1 MTQTTTPTA
10 LFTRQ
15 DYMADKCTHEQ
26 YYAQFINDAGIE
38 MVKKSQAYKTLI
50 KKGTKDVSKVE
61 AEVWDRIG
69 TAGEAANL
77 LKQLGDFWTLSAAI
91 CINKAIARQLLKVE

>member
-1 MTQTTTPTA
+1 MSQTNTQNA

-26 YYAQFINDAGIE
+26 YYAQFINAAGIE

-50 KKGTKDVSKVE
+50 KKGSKDVSLVE
-61 AEVWDRIG
+61 VGVWDLIG
-69 TAGEAANL
+69 TAGEAVNL
-77 LKQLGDFWTLSAAI
+77 MKTLGDNWSLAGAV
-91 CINKAIARQLLKVE
+91 CINKAIARQLLEAA

>member
-1 MTQTTTPTA
+1 MTQTTTQTA

-38 MVKKSQAYKTLI
+38 MVKNSKAFKTLI
-50 KKGTKDVSKVE
+50 KKGSKDVSTVE
-61 AEVWDRIG
+61 VGVWDCIG

-77 LKQLGDFWTLSAAI
+77 LKTLGDNWSLSAAV
-91 CINKAIARQLLKVE
+91 CINKAIARQLLKAV

>member
-1 MTQTTTPTA
+1 MSQTTTQNA

-26 YYAQFINDAGIE
+26 YYAQFINAAGIE

-50 KKGTKDVSKVE
+50 KKGSKDVSMVE
-61 AEVWDRIG
+61 VGVWDLIG
-69 TAGEAANL
+69 TAGESVNL
-77 LKQLGDFWTLSAAI
+77 MKTLGDNWSLAGAV
-91 CINKAIARQLLKVE
+91 CINKAIARQLLEAA